1 MLSVEDAIEDSG
13 LDIDYES
20 AGGVLTLTVEAENSK
35 VIISRQPAML
45 QIWLAARSGGFY
57 LNYHDQTWRCA
68 TTAETFE
75 TLLNRVCREQ
85 GAGEQRILITR
96 MASQI
101 GFRHQEQANGFCGP
115 EPLSFPV

>member
-1 MLSVEDAIEDSG
+1 MTEIEFAQLADELMLSVEDAIEDSG

-85 GAGEQRILITR
+85 GAGEQRIFDH
-96 MASQI
+96 S
-101 GFRHQEQANGFCGP
+101 N
-115 EPLSFPV
+115 S

>member
-1 MLSVEDAIEDSG
+1 MTEIEFTQLADELMLSVEDAIADSG

-20 AGGVLTLTVEAENSK
+20 AGGVLLLTIEVENSK

-68 TTAETFE
+68 TAAETF
-75 TLLNRVCREQ
+75 
-85 GAGEQRILITR
+85 
-96 MASQI
+96 
-101 GFRHQEQANGFCGP
+101 
-115 EPLSFPV
+115 

>member
-1 MLSVEDAIEDSG
+1 MTEIEFTQLADELMLSSG

-20 AGGVLTLTVEAENSK
+20 AGGVLLLTIEVENSK

-85 GAGEQRILITR
+85 GAGEQRIFDH
-96 MASQI
+96 S
-101 GFRHQEQANGFCGP
+101 NG
-115 EPLSFPV
+115 